1 MDFNQ
6 QDAQTSSIKEPNM
19 LPLIDV
25 MLVLLVIV
33 LITSP
38 LLTKALNVDVSNG
51 QAQAVQSAQLTLS
64 INDKGTWLVNGQ
76 ALNQAQV
83 RHYLTEQAE
92 QTDLSVHLNV
102 GSKTQYQDVHGLMS
116 LLNELNID
124 KVSFAKQDEQKK

>member
-6 QDAQTSSIKEPNM
+6 QDAQTPNIKEPNM

-38 LLTKALNVDVSNG
+38 LLTKTLNVDVSNG
-51 QAQAVQSAQLTLS
+51 QAQVVQSAQLTLS
-64 INDKGTWLVNGQ
+64 INDNGTWLLNGQ
-76 ALNQAQV
+76 ALNQTQV

-92 QTDLSVHLNV
+92 QADLSVHLNV
-102 GSKTQYQDVHGLMS
+102 GSKTQYQDVHSLMS

>member
-6 QDAQTSSIKEPNM
+6 QDVQTPSIKEPNM

-51 QAQAVQSAQLTLS
+51 QAQAVQPAQLTLS
-64 INDKGTWLVNGQ
+64 INDKGTWRVNGQ

-83 RHYLTEQAE
+83 RYYLIEQAE

-102 GSKTQYQDVHGLMS
+102 GSKTQYQDVHSLMS
-116 LLNELNID
+116 LLNELSID
-124 KVSFAKQDEQKK
+124 KVSFAKQEEQKK